1 MRFLDSQSAVC
12 SIPRLCGVVCS
23 FPGFKVF
30 LAVRDMCITF
40 VEILNLN
47 VNDAIALTIDVDD
60 HKVTDEV
67 IQ

>member
-1 MRFLDSQSAVC
+1 MFVSWTLWISVFVSWTQ
-12 SIPRLCGVVCS
+12 
-23 FPGFKVF
+23 VF

-40 VEILNLN
+40 VGILNLN